1 MTISEDTIKNAV
13 LRYHREYDRYL
24 KLSARVAEICRF
36 EIVEGNAIRAQVT
49 FRAKS
54 PKSLE
59 GKLRRFAVS
68 GKKDLPIVQ
77 SIFDE
82 VRDLAAVRIATYE
95 QRHEDQVVQLVCK
108 RFVDLK
114 GGPPSSERKDKN
126 AADNSNFYRA
136 THVEAFL
143 PEADVI
149 GTYANVSDVPC
160 EIQVCSMMSHV
171 WNEIEHDLG
180 YKPLTGSL
188 SEQERS
194 LLVSLGFA
202 VRQGDI
208 TIGNLFAETER
219 RQREHG
225 GVFTDVYD
233 FVARVRG
240 WFPEIDFGR
249 NAGPLYEALQPVR
262 LVSPESIRK
271 LITSPEPMTAAAQSV
286 LDEFSTKLAAKGDGR
301 FTLDRDSS
309 DLLLVLLL
317 PKVANYIVSSS
328 GEAVSDGCRA
338 PTLVCRP
345 LSRALQGG
353 KRRSQLMH
361 PLYEYI
367 AKQLAE
373 RLKAERW
380 LFGTT
385 FAANSRPL

>member
-59 GKLRRFAVS
+59 GKLRRFAAS
-68 GKKDLPIVQ
+68 GKKELPSVQ
-77 SIFDE
+77 SVFDA

-108 RFVDLK
+108 RFVDLR
-114 GGPPSSERKDKN
+114 GAPPSSERKDKN
-126 AADNSNFYRA
+126 AADNNNFYRA

-143 PEADVI
+143 PETDVI

-160 EIQVCSMMSHV
+160 EIQVCSMMAHV

-188 SEQERS
+188 SEQERG
-194 LLVSLGFA
+194 LLVSFGFA

-208 TIGNLFAETER
+208 TIGNLFSETER
-219 RQREHG
+219 RQREQG

-240 WFPEIDFGR
+240 WFPDIDFGR
-249 NAGPLYEALQPVR
+249 NAGPLYEALQPIR
-262 LVSPESIRK
+262 LVSPEGIRR
-271 LITSPEPMTAAAQSV
+271 LISVPEPMTDQAQKA
-286 LDEFSTKLAAKGDGR
+286 LDEFTAKLTVQGEAR
-301 FTLDRDSS
+301 FTLDRNSS
-309 DLLLVLLL
+309 DLLLILLL
-317 PKVANYIVSSS
+317 PQLARHIISSS
-328 GEAVSDGCRA
+328 GDAVSDGVA
-338 PTLVCRP
+338 
-345 LSRALQGG
+345 
-353 KRRSQLMH
+353 
-361 PLYEYI
+361 
-367 AKQLAE
+367 
-373 RLKAERW
+373 RLRW
-380 LFGTT
+380 
-385 FAANSRPL
+385 FAARFRELFKVESGGLS

>member
-1 MTISEDTIKNAV
+1 MTISEETIKNAV

-59 GKLRRFAVS
+59 GKLRRFAAS
-68 GKKDLPIVQ
+68 GARDLPSVQ
-77 SIFDE
+77 SVFDA

-95 QRHEDQVVQLVCK
+95 QRHEDQVAQLVCK

-114 GGPPSSERKDKN
+114 GATPDSERKDKS

-160 EIQVCSMMSHV
+160 EIQVCSMMAHV

-180 YKPLTGSL
+180 YKPLAGSL
-188 SEQERS
+188 SEQERN
-194 LLVSLGFA
+194 LLIMLGHA
-202 VRQGDI
+202 VRQGDM
-208 TIGNLFAETER
+208 TIGSLFAETER

-225 GVFTDVYD
+225 GAFTDVYD

-240 WFPEIDFGR
+240 WFPGIDFGR
-249 NAGPLYEALQPVR
+249 NAGPLYEALKPVR

-271 LITSPEPMTAAAQSV
+271 QMALPEPMTAAAQSA
-286 LDEFSTKLAAKGDGR
+286 LDEFATQLAAKGDGR
-301 FTLDRDSS
+301 FSLDRNSS
-309 DLLLVLLL
+309 DLLFVLLL
-317 PKVANYIVSSS
+317 PKIANYIGSSS
-328 GEAVSDGCRA
+328 GDAVSDGVA
-338 PTLVCRP
+338 
-345 LSRALQGG
+345 
-353 KRRSQLMH
+353 
-361 PLYEYI
+361 
-367 AKQLAE
+367 
-373 RLKAERW
+373 RLRW
-380 LFGTT
+380 
-385 FAANSRPL
+385 FAARFQELSKVESGGLS

>member
-1 MTISEDTIKNAV
+1 VTISEDTIKNAV

-59 GKLRRFAVS
+59 GKLRRFAAS
-68 GKKDLPIVQ
+68 GKKDLADVA
-77 SIFDE
+77 SVFDA

-95 QRHEDQVVQLVCK
+95 QRHEDQVVELVCK
-108 RFVDLK
+108 RFVDPEGAL
-114 GGPPSSERKDKN
+114 PTSERKDKN
-126 AADNSNFYRA
+126 GADNSNFYRA

-143 PEADVI
+143 PAADVI

-160 EIQVCSMMSHV
+160 EIQVCSMMAHV

-188 SEQERS
+188 SDQERS
-194 LLVSLGFA
+194 LLVSLGLA
-202 VRQGDI
+202 VRQGDM

-225 GVFTDVYD
+225 GIFTDVYD

-240 WFPEIDFGR
+240 WFPDIDFGR
-249 NAGPLYEALQPVR
+249 NAGPLYEALLPVR

-271 LITSPEPMTAAAQSV
+271 QITAPEPMTGAAQIA
-286 LDEFSTKLAAKGDGR
+286 LDEFAAKLAANGDTR
-301 FTLDRDSS
+301 FTLDRNSS
-309 DLLLVLLL
+309 DLLLILLL
-317 PKVANYIVSSS
+317 PKVAGYIVSS
-328 GEAVSDGCRA
+328 GDAVSDGVA
-338 PTLVCRP
+338 
-345 LSRALQGG
+345 
-353 KRRSQLMH
+353 
-361 PLYEYI
+361 
-367 AKQLAE
+367 
-373 RLKAERW
+373 RLRW
-380 LFGTT
+380 
-385 FAANSRPL
+385 FAARFQELSKVESGGLS

>member
-1 MTISEDTIKNAV
+1 VTISEDAIRNAV

-36 EIVEGNAIRAQVT
+36 EIVEANAIRAQVT

-59 GKLRRFAVS
+59 GKLRRFAAS
-68 GKKDLPIVQ
+68 GKKNLPNVQ
-77 SIFDE
+77 SVFDE

-95 QRHEDQVVQLVCK
+95 QRHEDQVAHLVCK
-108 RFVDLK
+108 RFVDSR
-114 GGPPSSERKDKN
+114 GADPSSERKDKN
-126 AADNSNFYRA
+126 PGDNNNFYRA
-136 THVEAFL
+136 THIEAFL
-143 PEADVI
+143 PETDVI

-160 EIQVCSMMSHV
+160 EVQVCSMMAHV

-219 RQREHG
+219 RQRERG

-240 WFPEIDFGR
+240 WFPDIDFGR

-262 LVSPESIRK
+262 LVSPDSIRK
-271 LITSPEPMTAAAQSV
+271 LIDVPEPMTEAAQQV
-286 LDEFSTKLAAKGDGR
+286 LDEFATMLAVKGEGR

-309 DLLLVLLL
+309 DILLVLLL
-317 PKVANYIVSSS
+317 PRVANYIVSSS
-328 GEAVSDGCRA
+328 GDAVSEGVA
-338 PTLVCRP
+338 
-345 LSRALQGG
+345 
-353 KRRSQLMH
+353 
-361 PLYEYI
+361 
-367 AKQLAE
+367 
-373 RLKAERW
+373 RLRW
-380 LFGTT
+380 
-385 FAANSRPL
+385 FAARFQELSKVESGGIN

>member
-59 GKLRRFAVS
+59 GKLRRFAAS
-68 GKKDLPIVQ
+68 GKKDLPTVQ
-77 SIFDE
+77 SVFDA

-95 QRHEDQVVQLVCK
+95 QRHEDQVVQLVCN

-114 GGPPSSERKDKN
+114 GAKPQSERKDKN
-126 AADNSNFYRA
+126 AADNNNFYRA
-136 THVEAFL
+136 THIEAFL

-160 EIQVCSMMSHV
+160 EIQVCSMMAHV

-240 WFPEIDFGR
+240 WFPDIDFGR

-271 LITSPEPMTAAAQSV
+271 LSAASEPMTATAQSA
-286 LDEFSTKLAAKGDGR
+286 LDEFSANLAAKGDAR
-301 FTLDRDSS
+301 FALDRNSS

-317 PKVANYIVSSS
+317 PKVAAYIVSSS
-328 GEAVSDGCRA
+328 GEAVSDGVA
-338 PTLVCRP
+338 
-345 LSRALQGG
+345 
-353 KRRSQLMH
+353 
-361 PLYEYI
+361 
-367 AKQLAE
+367 
-373 RLKAERW
+373 RLRW
-380 LFGTT
+380 
-385 FAANSRPL
+385 FAARFQELSKVESGGLS

>member
-1 MTISEDTIKNAV
+1 VTISEDTIKNAV

-59 GKLRRFAVS
+59 GKLRRFAAS
-68 GKKDLPIVQ
+68 GKKELPHVQ
-77 SIFDE
+77 YVFDT

-108 RFVDLK
+108 RFVDHR
-114 GGPPSSERKDKN
+114 GAAPASERKDKN
-126 AADNSNFYRA
+126 TANNHNFYRA
-136 THVEAFL
+136 THIEAFL

-160 EIQVCSMMSHV
+160 EVQVCSMMAHV

-180 YKPLTGSL
+180 YKPLKGSL

-194 LLVSLGFA
+194 LLASLGFA

-233 FVARVRG
+233 FVARVLG
-240 WFPEIDFGR
+240 WFPEVDFGR

-262 LVSPESIRK
+262 LVSPET
-271 LITSPEPMTAAAQSV
+271 LAAQSA
-286 LDEFSTKLAAKGDGR
+286 LDDFAMKLAAKGEGR
-301 FTLDRDSS
+301 FTPDRDSS

-328 GEAVSDGCRA
+328 GDAVSDGVA
-338 PTLVCRP
+338 
-345 LSRALQGG
+345 
-353 KRRSQLMH
+353 
-361 PLYEYI
+361 
-367 AKQLAE
+367 
-373 RLKAERW
+373 RLRW
-380 LFGTT
+380 L
-385 FAANSRPL
+385 AARFQELSKVESGGLS

>member
-59 GKLRRFAVS
+59 GKLRRFAAS
-68 GKKDLPIVQ
+68 GKKGLPSVQ
-77 SIFDE
+77 SVFDA

-108 RFVDLK
+108 RFVDFK
-114 GGPPSSERKDKN
+114 GATSLSERKDKN
-126 AADNSNFYRA
+126 TTDNSNFYRA
-136 THVEAFL
+136 THIEAFL

-271 LITSPEPMTAAAQSV
+271 LITVPEPMTAAAQSA
-286 LDEFSTKLAAKGDGR
+286 LDDFSAKLAAKGDGR

-317 PKVANYIVSSS
+317 SKVANYIVSSS
-328 GEAVSDGCRA
+328 GETVSDGVA
-338 PTLVCRP
+338 
-345 LSRALQGG
+345 
-353 KRRSQLMH
+353 
-361 PLYEYI
+361 
-367 AKQLAE
+367 
-373 RLKAERW
+373 RLRW
-380 LFGTT
+380 
-385 FAANSRPL
+385 FAARFQELSKVESGGFS

>member
-36 EIVEGNAIRAQVT
+36 EIVEGNAMTAQVS

-59 GKLRRFAVS
+59 GKLRRFAAS
-68 GKKDLPIVQ
+68 GKKDLPNVQ
-77 SIFDE
+77 AVFDE

-95 QRHEDQVVQLVCK
+95 QRHEDHVVEFVCK

-114 GGPPSSERKDKN
+114 SAVPTSERKDKN
-126 AADNSNFYRA
+126 ATGNDNFYRA
-136 THVEAFL
+136 THIEAFL
-143 PEADVI
+143 PGADVI

-160 EIQVCSMMSHV
+160 EIQVCSMMAHV

-188 SEQERS
+188 SEQERN
-194 LLVSLGFA
+194 LLVSLGLA

-208 TIGNLFAETER
+208 TIGNLFSETER

-225 GVFTDVYD
+225 GLFTDVYD

-240 WFPEIDFGR
+240 WFPDIDFGR
-249 NAGPLYEALQPVR
+249 NVGPLYEALQPVR
-262 LVSPESIRK
+262 LVSPESIRR
-271 LITSPEPMTAAAQSV
+271 LIAVPEPMTAAAQNV
-286 LDEFSTKLAAKGDGR
+286 LDEFAAKLAAKADGR

-317 PKVANYIVSSS
+317 PKVATYIVSS
-328 GEAVSDGCRA
+328 GDAVSDGVA
-338 PTLVCRP
+338 
-345 LSRALQGG
+345 
-353 KRRSQLMH
+353 
-361 PLYEYI
+361 
-367 AKQLAE
+367 
-373 RLKAERW
+373 RLRW
-380 LFGTT
+380 
-385 FAANSRPL
+385 FAARFQELSKVESGGLS

>member
-1 MTISEDTIKNAV
+1 MTISEDSIKNAV

-59 GKLRRFAVS
+59 GKLRRFAAS
-68 GKKDLPIVQ
+68 GKKDLPSVQ
-77 SIFDE
+77 AVFDV

-114 GGPPSSERKDKN
+114 GATPASERKDKY

-160 EIQVCSMMSHV
+160 EIQVCSMMAHV
-171 WNEIEHDLG
+171 WNEVEHDLG
-180 YKPLTGSL
+180 YKPQTGSL
-188 SEQERS
+188 SEQEHN
-194 LLVSLGFA
+194 LLVMLGHA
-202 VRQGDI
+202 VRQGDM
-208 TIGNLFAETER
+208 TIGSLFAETER
-219 RQREHG
+219 RQREQG
-225 GVFTDVYD
+225 GIFTDVYD

-240 WFPEIDFGR
+240 WFPDIDFGR
-249 NAGPLYEALQPVR
+249 HAGPLYEALQPVR
-262 LVSPESIRK
+262 LVSPESISK
-271 LITSPEPMTAAAQSV
+271 LITVPEPMTAAAQSV
-286 LDEFSTKLAAKGDGR
+286 LDEFSAQLAAKGDGR
-301 FTLDRDSS
+301 FSLDRDSS

-328 GEAVSDGCRA
+328 GDAVSDGV
-338 PTLVCRP
+338 T
-345 LSRALQGG
+345 
-353 KRRSQLMH
+353 
-361 PLYEYI
+361 
-367 AKQLAE
+367 
-373 RLKAERW
+373 RLRW
-380 LFGTT
+380 
-385 FAANSRPL
+385 FAARFQELSKVESGGVS